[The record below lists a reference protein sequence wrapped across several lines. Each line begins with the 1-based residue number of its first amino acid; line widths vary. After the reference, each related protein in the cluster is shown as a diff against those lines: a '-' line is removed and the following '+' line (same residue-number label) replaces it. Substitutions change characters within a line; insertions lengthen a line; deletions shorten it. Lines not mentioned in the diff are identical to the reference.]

1 MNLIEI
7 CRELY
12 PIYRSITGNGVRESL
27 NILRKYVNFE
37 IIEIPSGTKVF
48 DWIVPE
54 EWNIKSAFVVDLS
67 TNHIVINFDIHN
79 LHVVG
84 YSVPVDKVIDFNE
97 LNEHLHFNEKL
108 PSAIPY
114 VTSYYNK
121 NWGFCLSFDEYL
133 KLNRDSKY
141 RVFIDSNFNEKGS
154 LTYAEFVIPGK
165 SEKEIFFSSYICH
178 PQMCNNELSGPVVLT
193 ALANFISSHKSLNYT
208 YRFILIPE
216 TIGSIAYLSKNVVDL
231 KKNVIAGFNL
241 TCLGDDGEFSYIPSR
256 LGNTLSDKVA
266 LNFLKSNFPD
276 FISYT
281 WLDRGSDER
290 QYCAPGID
298 LPICSITRTKY
309 GKYPEYHSS
318 LDDFNVIN
326 ENALQKS
333 LMVYKELINILETDC
348 YPCLNVLC
356 EPQLGKRGLYPNIS
370 TVNSGEVVR
379 DLMNFISYCDGN
391 HSLVDISNKLNL
403 DYNKCIEFHSELSK
417 ANLLK

>member
-1 MNLIEI
+1 MNLIQI
-7 CRELY
+7 CKELY

-27 NILRKYVNFE
+27 NILQKYVNFK
-37 IIEIPSGTKVF
+37 INEIPSGTKVF

-54 EWNIKSAFVVDLS
+54 EWNIKSAYVVDLA
-67 TNHIVINFDIHN
+67 TNECVINFNNHN

-84 YSVPVDKVIDFNE
+84 YSEPIDKVIDFNE
-97 LNEHLHFNEKL
+97 LNEHLYFNEKL

-114 VTSYYNK
+114 VTSYYSK
-121 NWGFCLSFDEYL
+121 NWGFCLSFNEYL

-141 RVFIDSNFNEKGS
+141 RVFIDSNFNKNGS
-154 LTYAEFVIPGK
+154 LTYAELVIPGK

-193 ALANFISSHKSLNYT
+193 ALANYISSQKSLEYT

-216 TIGSIAYLSKNVVDL
+216 TIGSIAYLSKNVVEL

-241 TCLGDDGEFSYIPSR
+241 TCLGDNGEFSYIPSR

-333 LMVYKELINILETDC
+333 LMLYKELINILETDC

-370 TVNSGEVVR
+370 TVNSGVAVR

-403 DYNKCIEFHSELSK
+403 DYINCQEFHSKLFK

>member
-1 MNLIEI
+1 MNLIQI
-7 CRELY
+7 CTELY

-27 NILRKYVNFE
+27 NILRKYVNFN
-37 IIEIPSGTKVF
+37 INEIPSGTKVF

-67 TNHIVINFDIHN
+67 TNKIVINFDNHN

-97 LNEHLHFNEKL
+97 LSEHLHFNEKL

-154 LTYAEFVIPGK
+154 LTYAEIVIPGK
-165 SEKEIFFSSYICH
+165 SEKEVFFSSYICH

-193 ALANFISSHKSLNYT
+193 ALANFISSHKTLKYT

-216 TIGSIAYLSKNVVDL
+216 TIGSIAYLSKNVVEL

-333 LMVYKELINILETDC
+333 LTVYKGLINILETDC

-403 DYNKCIEFHSELSK
+403 DYIKCLEFHSKLSK
-417 ANLLK
+417 VNLLK

>member
-1 MNLIEI
+1 MNLIQI
-7 CRELY
+7 CKELY

-27 NILRKYVNFE
+27 KILQKYVNFK
-37 IIEIPSGTKVF
+37 INEIPSGTKVF

-67 TNHIVINFDIHN
+67 TNEYVINFNNHN

-84 YSVPVDKVIDFNE
+84 YSEPIDMVIDFNE
-97 LNEHLHFNEKL
+97 LNEHLYYNEKL

-114 VTSYYNK
+114 VTSYYSK
-121 NWGFCLSFDEYL
+121 NWGFCLSFNDYS

-141 RVFIDSNFNEKGS
+141 RVIIDSNFNEKGS
-154 LTYAEFVIPGK
+154 LTYAEIVIPGK
-165 SEKEIFFSSYICH
+165 SEKEVFFSSYICH

-193 ALANFISSHKSLNYT
+193 ALAKFISSCKSLKYT
-208 YRFILIPE
+208 YRFVLIPE
-216 TIGSIAYLSKNVVDL
+216 TIGSIAYLSKNILEL

-256 LGNTLSDKVA
+256 LGNTFSDKIA
-266 LNFLKSNFPD
+266 LNVLRWNYPN

-298 LPICSITRTKY
+298 LPICSVTRTKH
-309 GKYPEYHSS
+309 GKYTEYHTS
-318 LDDFNVIN
+318 LDNFNLIN
-326 ENALQKS
+326 ESALQKS
-333 LMVYKELINILETDC
+333 VLFYKKLINVIETDC
-348 YPCLNVLC
+348 YPCINVLC

-370 TVNSGEVVR
+370 TVNSGQAVR

-391 HSLVDISNKLNL
+391 HSLIDISNILKI
-403 DYNKCIEFHSELSK
+403 DYLKCIDLQKKLFK
-417 ANLLK
+417 AKLLK

>member
-1 MNLIEI
+1 MNLIQI
-7 CRELY
+7 CKELY

-27 NILRKYVNFE
+27 NILQKYVNFK
-37 IIEIPSGTKVF
+37 INEIPSGTKVF

-67 TNHIVINFDIHN
+67 TNECVINFNNHN

-84 YSVPVDKVIDFNE
+84 YSEPIDKVIDFNE
-97 LNEHLHFNEKL
+97 LNEHLYFNEKL

-121 NWGFCLSFDEYL
+121 NWGFCLSFNEYL

-141 RVFIDSNFNEKGS
+141 RVFIDSNFNKNGS
-154 LTYAEFVIPGK
+154 LTYAELVIPGK

-193 ALANFISSHKSLNYT
+193 ALANYISSCKSLKYT
-208 YRFILIPE
+208 YRFVLIPE
-216 TIGSIAYLSKNVVDL
+216 TIGSIAYLSKNITKL
-231 KKNVIAGFNL
+231 KKNVIAGYNL
-241 TCLGDDGEFSYIPSR
+241 TCLGDEGEFSYIPSR
-256 LGNTLSDKVA
+256 LGNTLSDKIA
-266 LNFLKSNFPD
+266 LNVLKTNFPN
-276 FISYT
+276 FVSYT

-309 GKYPEYHSS
+309 GRYPEYHTS
-318 LDDFNVIN
+318 LDDFNVIS

-333 LMVYKELINILETDC
+333 VLVYKKIINILETDC

-370 TVNSGEVVR
+370 TVNSGESVR
-379 DLMNFISYCDGN
+379 DFMNFISYCDGN
-391 HSLVDISNKLNL
+391 HSLVDISNTLNI
-403 DYNKCIEFHSELSK
+403 DYMKCMDLHSKLSK
-417 ANLLK
+417 AKLLK

>member
-1 MNLIEI
+1 MNLLQI
-7 CRELY
+7 CKELY

-27 NILRKYVNFE
+27 KILQKYVNFK
-37 IIEIPSGTKVF
+37 IHEIPSGTKVF
-48 DWIVPE
+48 DWTVPE

-67 TNHIVINFDIHN
+67 TNEVVIDFKNHN

-84 YSVPVDKVIDFNE
+84 YSVPIDEVIDFNE
-97 LNEHLHFNEKL
+97 LDEHLYFNEKL

-121 NWGFCLSFDEYL
+121 NWGFCIAFNEYL
-133 KLNRDSKY
+133 KLNRSSKY
-141 RVFIDSNFNEKGS
+141 KVFIDSDFNQNGS
-154 LTYAEFVIPGK
+154 LTYAELVIPGET
-165 SEKEIFFSSYICH
+165 EKEIFFSSYICH

-193 ALANFISSHKSLNYT
+193 ALASYISACKLLKYT
-208 YRFILIPE
+208 YRFVLIPE
-216 TIGSIAYLSKNVVDL
+216 TIGSIAYLSKHITKL
-231 KKNVIAGFNL
+231 KKNVIAGYNL
-241 TCLGDDGEFSYIPSR
+241 TCLGDEGEFSYIPSR
-256 LGNTLSDKVA
+256 LGNTLSDKIA
-266 LNFLKSNFPD
+266 LHVLNSNFPN
-276 FISYT
+276 FISYS

-309 GKYPEYHSS
+309 GKYPEYHTS
-318 LDDFNVIN
+318 LDDFNLIS

-333 LMVYKELINILETDC
+333 FDLYKQLIHILETDC
-348 YPCLNVLC
+348 YPSLNVLC

-370 TVNSGEVVR
+370 TVNSGQTVR

-391 HSLVDISNKLNL
+391 HSLLDISNILKL
-403 DYNKCIEFHSELSK
+403 DYTNCIDLYSKLFK